1 MMNEER
7 LIQFCKQNQLMITN
21 TWFQQPPWKLYK
33 WKSPGDTTRNQID
46 YITINQRFR
55 NCIKLAK
62 ILPGADMNSDH
73 NPIKVKM
80 KVKLK
85 QMKKTKAR
93 QQLDLDLLKQQEY
106 KDRYNIEVR
115 NKYNSKILMKHHSNQ
130 SQNL

>member
-1 MMNEER
+1 M
-7 LIQFCKQNQLMITN
+7 
-21 TWFQQPPWKLYK
+21 

-46 YITINQRFR
+46 YKMINQRFR

-62 ILPGADMNSDH
+62 TLPGTDINSDH
-73 NPIKVKM
+73 NPVKFKM

-93 QQLDLDLLKQQEY
+93 EQLYLDLLKQQEY

-115 NKYNSKILMKHHSNQ
+115 NQYVPKC
-130 SQNL
+130 